1 MNLWEIVTLNDLV
14 KILKESENKF
24 VIVGITLDST
34 PKNIVKIIK
43 KFLKHYSKLYENLTF
58 LYYKAELKDLGRIS
72 LLNKNVDEYPFIYHI
87 YNTSEIFVSVN
98 RANGDSILEAFNAV
112 EEYYKTDLQKY
123 LIDKSDKT
131 DKSIKTEKTES
142 NIIINNQTDKL
153 KQDEIEAEMNR
164 KALEHQK
171 LLERLSIY
179 EKKKEQFNTK
189 FLEDIK
195 RRKKEEQRK

>member
-24 VIVGITLDST
+24 VIVSITLDST

-98 RANGDSILEAFNAV
+98 RANGDSMLEAFNAV

-123 LIDKSDKT
+123 LTDKSDKT
-131 DKSIKTEKTES
+131 DKSIKTDKTES